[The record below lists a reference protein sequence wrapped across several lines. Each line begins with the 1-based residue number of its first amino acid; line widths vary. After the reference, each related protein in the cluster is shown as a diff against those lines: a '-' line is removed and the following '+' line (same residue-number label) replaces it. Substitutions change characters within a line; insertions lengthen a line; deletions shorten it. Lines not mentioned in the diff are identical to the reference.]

1 MPDRG
6 ATGLERAAPARLVR
20 DRLTLAL
27 YGYSVMWGWYL
38 YSFTPAIPLIA
49 ADLGISRAEAGLHGT
64 FMAVGT
70 VLAGMMSARLAH
82 RLGRRAVLLISPGI
96 VIVGVALLTTGHTL
110 AQTLPAAAITALGGS
125 LCISGF
131 QPALSV
137 HQGPAGASALTEAN
151 GTGALVG
158 LLAPLALGLSVAL
171 GVGWRPSVA
180 LTAVLAIVV
189 GGAMSR
195 FAATGALGRPGHA
208 VDAGPQADGEPEPG
222 IEVAHLPAQPRQR
235 GFSPAFWLFWAAL
248 VCVIGV
254 ENATT
259 FWASDLLR
267 EQTGASAGLASG
279 AVSGLIAGMAAS
291 RFAVGRLALR
301 FSTVSL
307 LLASFVVA
315 GAGWLLFWTAT
326 SPAVGLAGLILA
338 GLGYG
343 AHYPLMI
350 ASTMAASE
358 GRPDMAQSRST
369 VAAGAAIAV
378 APLLLGALAD
388 QVGPHLAFML
398 VPVLLTVAAGAV
410 ILARRSARRTAGIAL
425 L

>member
-6 ATGLERAAPARLVR
+6 AAGLERTAPVRLVR
-20 DRLTLAL
+20 DRLTLTL
-27 YGYSVMWGWYL
+27 YGYSVTWGWYL
-38 YSFTPAIPLIA
+38 YSFAPAVPLIA
-49 ADLGISRAEAGLHGT
+49 GDLGITRAEAGLHGT
-64 FMAVGT
+64 FMAIGT
-70 VLAGMMSARLAH
+70 VLAGAVSARLAH
-82 RLGRRAVLLISPGI
+82 RLGRRAVLLIGPGI
-96 VIVGVALLTTGHTL
+96 VIGGVLLLVTGHTL

-137 HQGPAGASALTEAN
+137 HQGRAGASALTEAN

-158 LLAPLALGLSVAL
+158 LLAPLALGWSVAL

-180 LTAVLAIVV
+180 ITAVLALVV

-195 FAATGALGRPGHA
+195 FTPTGALGRPRHDQRANEGA
-208 VDAGPQADGEPEPG
+208 ARDVV
-222 IEVAHLPAQPRQR
+222 VAHLPDEPRRR
-235 GFSPAFWLFWAAL
+235 GFSPAFWLFWVAL

-307 LLASFVVA
+307 LLASFAVA

-326 SPAVGLAGLILA
+326 SPPVGLAGLILA

-369 VAAGAAIAV
+369 VAAGAAIAA

-388 QVGPHLAFML
+388 QVGPHLAFTL
-398 VPVLLTVAAGAV
+398 VPVLLAAAAGGV
-410 ILARRSARRTAGIAL
+410 VLARRSARRTPGIAL

>member
-1 MPDRG
+1 M
-6 ATGLERAAPARLVR
+6 T
-20 DRLTLAL
+20 L

-49 ADLGISRAEAGLHGT
+49 ADLGITRAEAGLHGT

-70 VLAGMMSARLAH
+70 VLAGTVSARLAH
-82 RLGRRAVLLISPGI
+82 RLGRRAVLLIGPGI
-96 VIVGVALLTTGHTL
+96 VIVGVALLSTGDTL

-195 FAATGALGRPGHA
+195 FTATGALGRPGRWPDDDQQDDHGQSDDQRA
-208 VDAGPQADGEPEPG
+208 ADEASQQG
-222 IEVAHLPAQPRQR
+222 IVVAHLPAEPRRR
-235 GFSPAFWLFWAAL
+235 GFSPAFWLFWVAL

-267 EQTGASAGLASG
+267 DQTGASAGLASG

-307 LLASFVVA
+307 LLASFAVA

-326 SPAVGLAGLILA
+326 RPAVGLAGLILA

-369 VAAGAAIAV
+369 VAAGAAIAA

-388 QVGPHLAFML
+388 QVGPHRAFTL
-398 VPVLLTVAAGAV
+398 VPVLLAVAAGGVA
-410 ILARRSARRTAGIAL
+410 LARRSARRTPGIAL